1 MTENEINYINTCIEY
16 LKVQETDSINST
28 LQTILRRSEVCIV
41 KTQSFHK
48 GRVWNQRDTDIE
60 LRVPIPLLKDA
71 ADLQKSLDKLFEATY
86 PETNEYAYGSLTIK
100 PKMIGTEDRSYKEY
114 DVLFENIKQTIIQG
128 IRDAKY
134 AIWIA
139 VAWFTNRD
147 IFDELCLRK
156 KDGLNIRIIT
166 IGNNTNKYLLNELES
181 EFDTLKITLPGG
193 HIFHHKFC
201 IIDFEYVMHG
211 SFNWSKNAEGNEET
225 WSTALDR
232 DFSRKFADK
241 FMRMYKSHIVDQEDM
256 TMRTHGVHYCVPTAT
271 TSPRQ

>member
-1 MTENEINYINTCIEY
+1 MSTEELQFRNTCVEY
-16 LKVQETDSINST
+16 LKVTDQRQESIE
-28 LQTILRRSEVCIV
+28 LQTIISRSDVRFI
-41 KTQSFHK
+41 KTRTYR
-48 GRVWNQRDTDIE
+48 GGDIWNQRNMDIE
-60 LRVPIPLLKDA
+60 LRVPIPLLERANGLKILINDVF
-71 ADLQKSLDKLFEATY
+71 KKVC
-86 PETNEYAYGSLTIK
+86 PEDDQYGYGCLNIK
-100 PKMIGTEDRSYKEY
+100 PKMIGAEDITYKEY
-114 DVLFENIKQTIIQG
+114 DVVFENIKQTIIQG

-134 AIWIA
+134 VIWIA

-166 IGNNTNKYLLNELES
+166 IGNNTNKHLLNELES

-241 FMRMYKSHIVDQEDM
+241 FMRMYKSHIVDQEDIVVDEDVS
-256 TMRTHGVHYCVPTAT
+256 TDLDDWEANF
-271 TSPRQ
+271 